1 MRFIGPLAA
10 RALRRVRRLAR
21 CAKGT
26 ISVEFALVTSFIF
39 VPLIVVGFDF
49 GSIALKWSQLES
61 AARAGAQYGI
71 RSQTS
76 AIELAAMETAVQN
89 DAGDPTLSPTVTQY
103 CQCPGVSTAEPNC
116 TGSCAGGLYAPMYV
130 ELTVTDSVDT
140 MWTYPGLPSPFP
152 ITVTAKMRVR

>member
-21 CAKGT
+21 CTKGT

-49 GSIALKWSQLES
+49 GTIALKWSQLES

-76 AIELAAMETAVQN
+76 ALELTAMETAVQN

-103 CQCPGVSTAEPNC
+103 CQCPGVSTTQVC
-116 TGSCAGGLYAPMYV
+116 TTACAGGLYAPMYV
-130 ELTVTDSVDT
+130 QITVTDSVDT
-140 MWTYPGLPSPFP
+140 MWSYPGLPSPFP
-152 ITVTAKMRVR
+152 VTVTAKMRVR

>member
-1 MRFIGPLAA
+1 MRFIGPLAG
-10 RALRRVRRLAR
+10 RTLRRARRLAR
-21 CAKGT
+21 CTKGT
-26 ISVEFALVTSFIF
+26 ISVEFALVTAFIF

-76 AIELAAMETAVQN
+76 ALELTAMETAVQN
-89 DAGDPTLSPTVTQY
+89 DAGDPTLSPTVTQH
-103 CQCPGVSTAEPNC
+103 CQCPGVSTTQDC
-116 TGSCAGGLYAPMYV
+116 TATCAGGLYAPMYV
-130 ELTVTDSVDT
+130 EITVTDSVDT